1 MLKNILIFS
10 SLSFLSIT
18 LVACG
23 GEDQSDVK
31 KVTIKQSNSQKT
43 NTNKRWYSTAQL
55 MRGKKVFKENCAVCH
70 GENAQGL
77 AQDWKKPLADGTYPA
92 PPLNGT
98 AHAWHH
104 SKDALLRTINM
115 GGIPLGGTMPSFKDK
130 LSDKEKEAALA
141 FISSLWSDEIYSAW
155 SKRNK

>member
-1 MLKNILIFS
+1 MLKKITITSTLIIIS
-10 SLSFLSIT
+10 AS

-23 GEDQSDVK
+23 GDNQDEAK
-31 KVTIKQSNSQKT
+31 KVTVTKTDKQVT
-43 NTNKRWYSTAQL
+43 TANKRWYTTTQL
-55 MRGKKVFKENCAVCH
+55 MRGRKVFKENCAVCH

-77 AQDWKKPLADGTYPA
+77 AQDWKKQLPNGTYPA

-130 LSDKEKEAALA
+130 LSDKDKEAALA
-141 FISSLWSDEIYSAW
+141 FISSLWSDEIYKAW
-155 SKRNK
+155 SSRNK